1 MPRSANWCCVC
12 QIGSFTTVGAKCR
25 ITGRSVIGSR
35 CVLSPGLVLDGVTI
49 PDNTSVYRI
58 GETWSSR
65 PVDISTVVGGSCEY
79 ELCDELGELI
89 VLCAPFSFQWMRL
102 IGKLSQTQT
111 ASNFWKTS
119 TRWEAECVNSSS
131 AVCGSRYWV
140 ILFAQPQIALHPTCS
155 SDPSPKL
162 KFLLSCAE
170 GRARYNLGSGAKY
183 DSIHTGGELGRKW
196 VLLNN

>member
-1 MPRSANWCCVC
+1 M
-12 QIGSFTTVGAKCR
+12 GAKCR

-89 VLCAPFSFQWMRL
+89 VLCAPFSFQ
-102 IGKLSQTQT
+102 
-111 ASNFWKTS
+111 
-119 TRWEAECVNSSS
+119 
-131 AVCGSRYWV
+131 
-140 ILFAQPQIALHPTCS
+140 
-155 SDPSPKL
+155 
-162 KFLLSCAE
+162 
-170 GRARYNLGSGAKY
+170 
-183 DSIHTGGELGRKW
+183 
-196 VLLNN
+196 